1 MTLWWAFNTGRM
13 GFVSGVVF
21 GAIIYYFAKFLY
33 GQQASTE
40 VRTTDMAG
48 RTARVIVA
56 IPNGGVGQ
64 VRMQV
69 GEELVDKVAKSHDGS
84 ALATN
89 SIVRI
94 QDVQGEMVIVRQE

>member
-1 MTLWWAFNTGRM
+1 M

-56 IPNGGVGQ
+56 IPSGGVGQ

-84 ALATN
+84 ALAAN

-94 QDVQGEMVIVRQE
+94 QDVHGEMVIVRQE